1 MNGHMPN
8 CQHITARHLTAIIAA
23 LLLLVMEG
31 CTSSRF
37 GEGGHTFRQDNPEID
52 RRFQIADL
60 GGQQLEAATRY
71 GLSKPIR
78 RRSGIWLRAWRRRK
92 IKTNRYYL
100 LDPMPHSNPYL
111 TSGGKWVLKTIAKRF
126 QKKLRKAGYREHR
139 IIVTS
144 MLRTREDI
152 GGLKKINR
160 VAATNSS
167 HMYGTTFD
175 VSFTRFNRISMD
187 GMQPSNRLMANLL
200 GEVICELR
208 EEGECWIIFER
219 SQHCYHVT
227 ARR

>member
-8 CQHITARHLTAIIAA
+8 CRHITTRHLTAIIAV
-23 LLLLVMEG
+23 LLLLAMGG

-37 GEGGHTFRQDNPEID
+37 GEGGHTFRQDNPKID

-60 GGQQLEAATRY
+60 SGQQLEAATRY
-71 GLSKPIR
+71 GLSKPIK
-78 RRSGIWLRAWRRRK
+78 RRSGIWLRAWRLRK

-144 MLRTREDI
+144 LLRTREDI
-152 GGLKKINR
+152 GGLKKINKA
-160 VAATNSS
+160 AATNSS

-219 SQHCYHVT
+219 SQHCFHVT

>member
-1 MNGHMPN
+1 
-8 CQHITARHLTAIIAA
+8 
-23 LLLLVMEG
+23 
-31 CTSSRF
+31 
-37 GEGGHTFRQDNPEID
+37 
-52 RRFQIADL
+52 
-60 GGQQLEAATRY
+60 
-71 GLSKPIR
+71 
-78 RRSGIWLRAWRRRK
+78 
-92 IKTNRYYL
+92 
-100 LDPMPHSNPYL
+100 MPHSNPYL